1 MILYNAVNAKFGS
14 TDISEIRFGS
24 NLVWSG
30 ETDAEGIWEFPDPT
44 TGDNIVLTA
53 TFSGSCSA
61 HWGDGNSDSLTSDT
75 EITHTYS

>member
-1 MILYNAVNAKFGS
+1 MILDNAVNAKIGS

-53 TFSGSCSA
+53 TFSGSCSV
-61 HWGDGNSDSLTSDT
+61 HWGDGTSESLTSDT
-75 EITHTYS
+75 QTTHTYS